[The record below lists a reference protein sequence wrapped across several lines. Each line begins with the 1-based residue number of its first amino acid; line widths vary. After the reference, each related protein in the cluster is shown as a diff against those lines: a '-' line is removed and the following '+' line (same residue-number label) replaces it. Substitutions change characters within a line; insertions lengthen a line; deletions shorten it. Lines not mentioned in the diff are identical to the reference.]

1 MPFGRDGWFEAAR
14 PIRVE
19 GGIKARS
26 KRGSIGERWWSRRF
40 IDVLERV
47 CDPGRLSRGRAYARR
62 GQVLGL
68 DLGSGLV
75 EARVQGSRPEPYH
88 VSVRITAYGEQE
100 WTGLVEALAAQ
111 ALHRAKLLAGEMP
124 PEIEDVFAG
133 CGLPLFP
140 GERGLDMACSCPDWG
155 FPCKHLSAVLYLL
168 AEAFDDDP
176 FLVLAWRGMAREA
189 LLDALRGDGGQT
201 GHSGQAGHGGP
212 AKGTQADGDRAHGDQ
227 AQGEQARSEA
237 APAGPVALGARDG
250 DPQAALLD
258 VADVPFAERVADF
271 YESGASPARLGPP
284 ADPGSPPDLL
294 LRALEPPRVKARH
307 IPLLDL
313 LRPAYRTFT
322 AAESDE
328 SE

>member
-1 MPFGRDGWFEAAR
+1 MPVGRDGWFEAAR

-40 IDVLERV
+40 VDILERV

-68 DLGSGLV
+68 DLGAGLV
-75 EARVQGSRPEPYH
+75 KARVQGSRPEPYD
-88 VSVRITAYGEQE
+88 VSVRISAYGARE
-100 WTGLVEALAAQ
+100 WAGLIEALAAQ

-140 GERGLDMACSCPDWG
+140 GERGLDMSCSCPDWG

-176 FLVLAWRGMAREA
+176 FLVLAWRGMARES
-189 LLDALRGDGGQT
+189 LLDALRQT
-201 GHSGQAGHGGP
+201 GE
-212 AKGTQADGDRAHGDQ
+212 
-227 AQGEQARSEA
+227 GERVEK
-237 APAGPVALGARDG
+237 PG
-250 DPQAALLD
+250 LLD
-258 VADVPFAERVADF
+258 VADVPFAERIGDF
-271 YESGASPARLGPP
+271 YEAGASPARLGPP
-284 ADPGSPPDLL
+284 PDPGSPPDLL
-294 LRALEPPRVKARH
+294 LRALDPPRVKARH

-313 LRPAYRTFT
+313 LRPAYRTL
-322 AAESDE
+322 AAGDE
-328 SE
+328 ASSAD

>member
-1 MPFGRDGWFEAAR
+1 MPVGRDGWFEAAR

-40 IDVLERV
+40 IDILEHV
-47 CDPGRLSRGRAYARR
+47 CDAGRLTRGRAYARR
-62 GQVLGL
+62 GQVLDL
-68 DLGSGLV
+68 DLGPGLV
-75 EARVQGSRPEPYH
+75 KARVQGSRPDPYD
-88 VSVRITAYGEQE
+88 VSVRIMAYGADE
-100 WTGLVEALAAQ
+100 WAGLVEALAAQ

-124 PEIEDVFAG
+124 PEIEEVFSG

-176 FLVLAWRGMAREA
+176 FLVLAWRGMGREA
-189 LLDALRGDGGQT
+189 LLDALRATGGGRT
-201 GHSGQAGHGGP
+201 PGEPGGGGMP
-212 AKGTQADGDRAHGDQ
+212 G
-227 AQGEQARSEA
+227 
-237 APAGPVALGARDG
+237 
-250 DPQAALLD
+250 LLD
-258 VADVPFAERVADF
+258 VADVPFAERTGDF
-271 YESGASPARLGPP
+271 YESGGSPARLGPP

-294 LRALEPPRVKARH
+294 LRALDPPPVKARH

-313 LRPAYRTFT
+313 LRPAYRTL
-322 AAESDE
+322 AAQENEESRE
-328 SE
+328 NEGAE

>member
-1 MPFGRDGWFEAAR
+1 MPVGRDGWFEAAR

-26 KRGSIGERWWSRRF
+26 KRGSIGEQWWSRRF

-47 CDPGRLSRGRAYARR
+47 CDAGRLSRGRAYARR
-62 GQVLGL
+62 GQVLDL
-68 DLGSGLV
+68 DLGPGLV
-75 EARVQGSRPEPYH
+75 KARVQGSRPEPYD
-88 VSVRITAYGEQE
+88 VSVRVTAYGARE
-100 WTGLVEALAAQ
+100 WAGLVEALAAQ

-124 PEIEDVFAG
+124 PEIEQVFEA

-176 FLVLAWRGMAREA
+176 FLVLAWRGMGREA
-189 LLDALRGDGGQT
+189 LLDALRATGGGGHAGDV
-201 GHSGQAGHGGP
+201 HGG
-212 AKGTQADGDRAHGDQ
+212 RV
-227 AQGEQARSEA
+227 QG
-237 APAGPVALGARDG
+237 GPGGVPG
-250 DPQAALLD
+250 LLD
-258 VADVPFAERVADF
+258 VADVPFAERIGDF
-271 YESGASPARLGPP
+271 YEAGASPARLGPP

-294 LRALEPPRVKARH
+294 LRALDPPQVKARH

-313 LRPAYRTFT
+313 LRPAYRTL
-322 AAESDE
+322 AAEE
-328 SE
+328 NE

>member
-1 MPFGRDGWFEAAR
+1 MPVGRDGWFEAAR

-40 IDVLERV
+40 IDILERV
-47 CDPGRLSRGRAYARR
+47 CDAGRLSRGRAYARR
-62 GQVLGL
+62 GQVLDL
-68 DLGSGLV
+68 DLGPGLAK
-75 EARVQGSRPEPYH
+75 ARVQGSRPKPYD
-88 VSVRITAYGEQE
+88 VSVRITAYGARE
-100 WTGLVEALAAQ
+100 WAGLVEALAAQ

-176 FLVLAWRGMAREA
+176 FLVLAWRGMARDA
-189 LLDALRGDGGQT
+189 LLDALRAT
-201 GHSGQAGHGGP
+201 GEGGHGGDVQGGP
-212 AKGTQADGDRAHGDQ
+212 GGGTP
-227 AQGEQARSEA
+227 E
-237 APAGPVALGARDG
+237 
-250 DPQAALLD
+250 LLD
-258 VADVPFAERVADF
+258 VADVPFAERVGDF

-294 LRALEPPRVKARH
+294 LRALDPPQVKARH

-313 LRPAYRTFT
+313 LRPAYRTL
-322 AAESDE
+322 AAEE
-328 SE
+328 NEGAE